1 MEAVLGR
8 GRHIGAMR
16 FEAVVEGFSLGF
28 WFARAAGSRVEPHG
42 HDDAHLMYAFG
53 GDYLTEARG
62 EPGKHPGQLICNPPQ
77 TFHTDHFETTGAF
90 LSVGVGSAVW
100 EAANGLGRLAHPSH
114 LQALRPRM
122 AAARIIS
129 ELAAWDEA
137 SAFTCEVLCH
147 EMLSSA
153 LAPAPVERRR
163 PAWLDEACDLL
174 RAARAGPML
183 LGDIASAT
191 GVHPHHLTRTF
202 RTFEGCTPGE
212 YRLSV
217 RLEAAQGMLSRGAAS
232 LAETA
237 LAAGFSD
244 QSQFTRRFRAAYG
257 LTPGEYRRRV
267 RG

>member
-1 MEAVLGR
+1 MEAVLGL

-16 FEAVVEGFSLGF
+16 FEAAVEGFSLGF
-28 WFARAAGSRVEPHG
+28 WFARAAGNPVEPHG
-42 HDDAHLMYAFG
+42 HNDAHLMYAFG
-53 GDYLTEARG
+53 GAYATTAHG
-62 EPGKHPGQLICNPPQ
+62 EPGRHPGQLICNPPQ
-77 TFHTDHFETTGAF
+77 TFHADQFEAAGAF

-100 EAANGLGRLAHPSH
+100 EAAHGRPARPSH

-153 LAPAPVERRR
+153 LAPAPMERFR
-163 PAWLDEACDLL
+163 PPWLDEACDLL
-174 RAARAGPML
+174 RAAHAGPTR
-183 LGDIASAT
+183 LGDIASAA

-202 RTFEGCTPGE
+202 RAFEGCTPGE

-217 RLEAAQGMLSRGAAS
+217 RLEAAQRMLSRGAAS

-267 RG
+267 HG